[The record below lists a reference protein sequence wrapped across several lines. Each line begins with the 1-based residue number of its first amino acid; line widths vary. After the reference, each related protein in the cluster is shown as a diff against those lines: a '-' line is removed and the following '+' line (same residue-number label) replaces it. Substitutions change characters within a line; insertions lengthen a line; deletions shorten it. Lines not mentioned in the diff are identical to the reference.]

1 MNAPRHLFALASLA
15 GVLPAQNLL
24 TLPDNHNLSE
34 VQTASSGS
42 TAYFGTAARR
52 FQILYDA
59 SHFTNAGV
67 TAPITLTELAFRGE
81 DGEANKGGQNY
92 TGITISVYQTS
103 LNSGVALSTTFA
115 TNVLP
120 ATTTLLGTTVIASL
134 TLPPSAATTPSN
146 YMWQLPLIGMLPF
159 DTASAQPNLLV
170 DISYLTYTANIGVP
184 PIPNTNVPAIQD
196 TTGTAAQIRGRALT
210 AAGAAAL
217 TGTGSAT
224 PAIMRV
230 TFSGTGG
237 YPTLTPARVE
247 SIGAGCGGAPSGFY
261 ELHRH
266 TQTYDLPS
274 PGQVDGLSGLRLI
287 PDVYPA
293 PTRYTVVG
301 GAAAVDLVNGVTG
314 VADNT
319 GDDAAYLATLP
330 GAFDYPGGTTTTIR
344 PCTNGYIW
352 IDPAQTTTGGDF
364 SCTLVEWLGN
374 AAAMARFAPCW
385 HDFHA
390 GRNVVS
396 NPGSGLYTRNI
407 GSVCL
412 VTWNQVGSFDVTT
425 GDNEKHTFQCAIDT
439 ATGIVE
445 FRYGTMTTIT
455 ADTLDDGVLFG
466 NPDFINCITGFTRGQ
481 VGGLPS
487 RDPQSRDL
495 SIERPFTTSVE
506 GSTSNMGLTAVS
518 TPAPAPAHYPG
529 RMHRGQAISWN
540 TNNVPA
546 GALLGVLVLDLATSR
561 PGLVGPGLVTAPN
574 CMLSTTT
581 TPLLAQVDWSP
592 GASVTGTY
600 SAVVPSGYNTRL
612 LGYQIVAQYLILD
625 QLITGPDVITQA
637 SNALLHT
644 VGLQ

>member
-1 MNAPRHLFALASLA
+1 MNVPCRLLALASLA
-15 GVLPAQNLL
+15 GALSAQNL

-81 DGEANKGGQNY
+81 DGEANKGGQTY
-92 TGITISVYQTS
+92 TGITINVYSTS
-103 LNSGVALSTTFA
+103 LNSSAALSTTFA

-120 ATTTLLGTTVIASL
+120 TTTTLLGTTVIPTL
-134 TLPPSAATTPSN
+134 TLPPSLGTTPSN
-146 YMWQLPLIGMLPF
+146 YMWQLPVTGILPL

-170 DISYLTYTANIGVP
+170 DISYLGYTANIGTP
-184 PIPNTNVPAIQD
+184 PVPNTNVPAIQD
-196 TTGTAAQIRGRALT
+196 TTGTTAQIRGRALT

-217 TGTGSAT
+217 TGTGTAN

-230 TFSGTGG
+230 AFTGNGG
-237 YPTLTPARVE
+237 YAALTPARVE
-247 SIGAGCGGAPSGFY
+247 SIGAGCGGSPSGFY

-266 TQTYDLPS
+266 TQTYDLSS

-287 PDVYPA
+287 PDVYPGT
-293 PTRYTVVG
+293 TRYTVVG
-301 GAAAVDLVNGVTG
+301 GASPVDLVNGVTG

-319 GDDAAYLATLP
+319 GDDAAFPFTLP
-330 GAFDYPGGTTTTIR
+330 ASFDYPGGTTTVIR

-352 IDPAQTTTGGDF
+352 LDPAQTATGGDF

-390 GRNVVS
+390 GRNTVS
-396 NPGSGLYTRNI
+396 NPGSGLYARNV

-412 VTWNQVGSFDVTT
+412 VTWNEVGSFDVTT

-445 FRYGTMTTIT
+445 FRYGAMTTIT

-466 NPDFINCITGFTRGQ
+466 NPDFMNCITGFTRGQ
-481 VGGLPS
+481 VGGVPS
-487 RDPQSRDL
+487 VDPQSRDL
-495 SIERPFTTSVE
+495 SIERPFSTMIE
-506 GSTSNMGLTAVS
+506 GTTSNMGLTAVS

-529 RMHRGQAISWN
+529 RMHGGQAISWN

-546 GALLGVLVLDLATSR
+546 GALLGVLVVDVVASR
-561 PGLVGPGLVTAPN
+561 PGLAGPGLVTAQN
-574 CMLSTTT
+574 CRISTSLN
-581 TPLLAQVDWSP
+581 PLLAQIDLNP
-592 GASVTGTY
+592 AASVTGTF
-600 SAVVPSGYNTRL
+600 SILVPGGYNPGL
-612 LGYQIVAQYLILD
+612 VGFQITAQYLILD
-625 QLITGPDVITQA
+625 ELFTGPDIVTEA
-637 SNALLHT
+637 SNGLLHT